1 MREIDIDIKFRF
13 WDKKQKLMNP
23 VGMIDFDNH
32 QVFSL
37 TWVEYLDYVLMQYTG
52 LKDKNGKEIYEGD
65 ILKDIWG
72 NIEKVNHI
80 ISWEGDGHPMSGFV
94 FDYESIGFDR
104 ADTLNC
110 EVIGNIYEHP
120 ELLEGKNSGE

>member
-32 QVFSL
+32 RVFSL

-52 LKDKNGKEIYEGD
+52 LKDKNGKEMWEGD
-65 ILKDIWG
+65 INLDYDNRISEVVFYAGGFYFKYSE
-72 NIEKVNHI
+72 IEYKHI
-80 ISWEGDGHPMSGFV
+80 GSFAPFNFLI
-94 FDYESIGFDR
+94 
-104 ADTLNC
+104 
-110 EVIGNIYEHP
+110 IGNIFENP